1 MNRVCLVSVAVLLMA
16 GMANANAQTDADAQ
30 YKAGADFAREIKGK
44 GDSSLNNFNPGDSIP
59 NYTDS
64 PGEKNYY
71 GGVTATG
78 DGAMKA
84 DGTQEWTT
92 NEATQAVTD
101 SFINNPKEPIS
112 PDAPFIQASQD
123 VQSRADT
130 IIGKTGQ
137 TQCETQNINRSEF
150 TNYTCERDLLV
161 EQACTREAS
170 IKENV
175 TTEKQQKEVTVP
187 VTLTVSSGTAWSGK
201 LVIPENGRLLRV
213 AVNATN
219 MPIPYTSDCNNTW
232 SGKCEKAMKE
242 SFTIMGQSLPVKI
255 DKLPNY
261 SEQCSGGKNGSC
273 TVRYNDGFSSVNS
286 AFNVDMWVGAG
297 QSFDV
302 QKQSHFAWGV
312 ASSFPISITLT
323 FEIDVVVAYPEVVWS
338 EYCPFSKEEGK
349 LSKSEC
355 IKPGET
361 RTVIVAN
368 KPYSFT
374 QSCWMYKDTYMTQ
387 AADAGT
393 CKKYIDNPACTLA
406 SRQCAFSAEDGSG
419 CLHEF
424 ATFSCET
431 RTSGTVMICGGE
443 SFCLDGEC
451 ERAQKGKNN
460 DFAPVVSALAALA
473 AAGKDV
479 ADLNGVDVRAFTGSA
494 KFCKKFAVG
503 FSDCCKDSGWGQDIG
518 IANCSTEEKALGKAK
533 EKQLTVSVG
542 EFCSKKVL
550 GVCLEKKR
558 GYCQF
563 DSKLA
568 QIVQQQGRNGQLRIG
583 FGAAKSPDCRGIT
596 QTELQQI
603 KFDNLDF
610 SNFFE
615 DLQNNQNIPDNNA
628 LTERVRE
635 QIATQLQSK

>member
-92 NEATQAVTD
+92 NKATQAVTD

-137 TQCETQNINRSEF
+137 MQCEAQQINRSEF
-150 TNYTCERDLLV
+150 TNYSCERDIQV
-161 EQACTREAS
+161 EQACTRTAEITGNWTEGWETRFVTVSPGSFSFQPSGNNALFSFQAPVTGNVVWATLNVWVASNRYLWNMPTSFMNTSFNLQHTAS
-170 IKENV
+170 IALSAAGM
-175 TTEKQQKEVTVP
+175 
-187 VTLTVSSGTAWSGK
+187 TLSEGQIVSGLAQGT
-201 LVIPENGRLLRV
+201 L
-213 AVNATN
+213 VNAGN
-219 MPIPYTSDCNNTW
+219 LFNTQFVQ
-232 SGKCEKAMKE
+232 EKSSTFTLEMLMNVKTKVFNPTITWTE
-242 SFTIMGQSLPVKI
+242 S
-255 DKLPNY
+255 
-261 SEQCSGGKNGSC
+261 
-273 TVRYNDGFSSVNS
+273 
-286 AFNVDMWVGAG
+286 
-297 QSFDV
+297 
-302 QKQSHFAWGV
+302 
-312 ASSFPISITLT
+312 
-323 FEIDVVVAYPEVVWS
+323 
-338 EYCPFSKEEGK
+338 CPFSKSEGTLKNTECIEPGSTKTVVVEGK
-349 LSKSEC
+349 
-355 IKPGET
+355 
-361 RTVIVAN
+361 
-368 KPYSFT
+368 PYQVT
-374 QSCWMYKDTYMTQ
+374 QACWKYKDTYMTQ

-406 SRQCAFSAEDGSG
+406 SRQCAFSAEDGGG
-419 CLHEF
+419 CLHEYE
-424 ATFSCET
+424 TWSCET
-431 RTSGTVMICGGE
+431 RTAGKVMICGGDT
-443 SFCLDGEC
+443 FCLDGEC

-542 EFCSKKVL
+542 EFCSKMVL